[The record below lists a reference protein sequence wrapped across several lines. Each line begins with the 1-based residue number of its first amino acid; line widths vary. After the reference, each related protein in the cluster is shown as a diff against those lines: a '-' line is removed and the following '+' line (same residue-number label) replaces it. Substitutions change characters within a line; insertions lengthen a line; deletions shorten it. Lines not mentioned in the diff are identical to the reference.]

1 MNKIKENAVSIQS
14 TITDILEKT
23 LAEMHEHVQKKSNIL
38 KSDRHELI
46 RQYQEIL
53 FVQGFLREQAKEA
66 SPLEFLQLNTGHA
79 QIKD

>member
-1 MNKIKENAVSIQS
+1 MNKVKENAKNIQA

-23 LAEMHEHVQKKSNIL
+23 LVEMHEFVQKKSMIL

-53 FVQGFLREQAKEA
+53 FV
-66 SPLEFLQLNTGHA
+66 
-79 QIKD
+79 